1 MEYMFVLF
9 KWRGWGVGGGGQLD
23 RCLVDGALA
32 EITGRTR
39 FAS

>member
-9 KWRGWGVGGGGQLD
+9 EWGWGRGGQLD
-23 RCLVDGALA
+23 GCLVDGALA

-39 FAS
+39 FASYVR